1 MIKESVAEKS
11 ATVAE
16 YKSPSEKKMN
26 EIWSFF
32 SKSFV
37 LFFSRTADE
46 L

>member
-16 YKSPSEKKMN
+16 YKSPSEKKKKKMN

-32 SKSFV
+32 F
-37 LFFSRTADE
+37 
-46 L
+46 